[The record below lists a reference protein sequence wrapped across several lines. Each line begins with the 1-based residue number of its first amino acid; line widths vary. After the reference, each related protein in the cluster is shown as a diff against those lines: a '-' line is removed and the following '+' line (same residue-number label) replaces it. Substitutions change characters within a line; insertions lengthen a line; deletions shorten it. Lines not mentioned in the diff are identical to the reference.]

1 MSSKKFHSFGS
12 PNRIVKFEFSL
23 FPHSA
28 KERFQLLNVES
39 DERINV
45 QSNGNILWMTPFVF
59 RTICT
64 LDVTYFP
71 FDEQQC
77 EFEVGSWAYTG
88 DVLHVAHK
96 KPQGDLSQLSKNSEW
111 HVISEYLV
119 IWFPGKYVKGR
130 NFRERN
136 LKKPEIFYT
145 NFCEWTEMG
154 NFA

>member
-1 MSSKKFHSFGS
+1 M
-12 PNRIVKFEFSL
+12 
-23 FPHSA
+23 
-28 KERFQLLNVES
+28 ES

-111 HVISEYLV
+111 HVISKYPV
-119 IWFPGKYVKGR
+119 AWFPFASR
-130 NFRERN
+130 NFEKNLNFFTLTFQNGPKWETLRE
-136 LKKPEIFYT
+136 
-145 NFCEWTEMG
+145 
-154 NFA
+154 